1 MLAKCVGICL
11 TLMKLILEIM
21 NKKQVVK
28 IVLTG
33 IKYVI
38 TLILG
43 ALGGSEIAVV
53 QCLTFKFCKY
63 EFYN

>member
-1 MLAKCVGICL
+1 
-11 TLMKLILEIM
+11 M

-43 ALGGSEIAVV
+43 ALGGSEISSGSVSNF
-53 QCLTFKFCKY
+53 L
-63 EFYN
+63 NL

>member
-1 MLAKCVGICL
+1 MLVKCVGICL
-11 TLMKLILEIM
+11 TLMRLILEIM

-43 ALGGSEIAVV
+43 ALGGSEIASGSVSNF
-53 QCLTFKFCKY
+53 L
-63 EFYN
+63 NL